1 VVRAALGCRM
11 TADSTLARLLRWAT
25 PERPIELS
33 MSRNNLPTLCCELGF
48 TRGAEIGVWK
58 GAFTAA
64 FCEAHPSIHM
74 LAVDPW
80 LSYPAWL
87 DTKNSMPPDQAVRIM
102 EEAYGLARAR
112 LAPFNCTIVRAFSAE
127 AARDV
132 PDGSLDF
139 VYIDGNHVEEAVY
152 EDLALWAPK
161 VRSGGFVAGHDYRAF
176 KNKPTIHVIEAVQR
190 YTAQHAIDPWFITA
204 GDRTP
209 SFLWVIE

>member
-1 VVRAALGCRM
+1 M
-11 TADSTLARLLRWAT
+11 TAETTLARLFRWAPPT
-25 PERPIELS
+25 QLPIALQ
-33 MSRNNLPTLCCELGF
+33 MSRNNLPGLCGELGF

-87 DTKNSMPPDQAVRIM
+87 DTKNQMPPDQAVRIM
-102 EEAYGLARAR
+102 EEAYQDARTR
-112 LAPFNCTIVRAFSAE
+112 LAPFRHTIVRTFSSD

-132 PDGSLDF
+132 PDRSLDF
-139 VYIDGNHVEEAVY
+139 VYIDGNHVEAAVF
-152 EDLALWAPK
+152 EDLTLWAPK
-161 VRSGGFVAGHDYRAF
+161 VRPGGFVAGHDYRAF

-190 YTAQHAIDPWFITA
+190 YTTEHAIDPWFITA
-204 GDRTP
+204 ADRTP
-209 SFLWVIE
+209 SFLWVVT